1 MKAINGE
8 SRQAEKLVHIS
19 RITPIGQIIK
29 KICKPAN
36 VKWKLSHTFPY
47 VALSCHIAACLGYC
61 FITSRKSTV
70 ES

>member
-36 VKWKLSHTFPY
+36 VK
-47 VALSCHIAACLGYC
+47 
-61 FITSRKSTV
+61 
-70 ES
+70 

>member
-29 KICKPAN
+29 KIFLHTTPLHPPA
-36 VKWKLSHTFPY
+36 
-47 VALSCHIAACLGYC
+47 
-61 FITSRKSTV
+61 ITTH
-70 ES
+70 